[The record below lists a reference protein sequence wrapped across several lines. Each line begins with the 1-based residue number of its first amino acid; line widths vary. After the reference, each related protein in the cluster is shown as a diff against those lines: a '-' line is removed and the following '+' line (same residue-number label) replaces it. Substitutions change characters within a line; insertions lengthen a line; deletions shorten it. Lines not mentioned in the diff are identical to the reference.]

1 MSQSRKGPE
10 PAAPQRAAA
19 SPVPLDGSTIRVG
32 IRDLFPDGQLTA
44 DTEDREHVLVV
55 TDGPGRGL
63 SLRLASDTCLIG
75 RSPPADLV
83 LPDSRVSRSH
93 CEVRLMGSDIL
104 VIDQG
109 STNGSFI
116 GRLRVVGSGML
127 PRDGM
132 LRVGD
137 HLIRHRFWTRRELE
151 EWQRINVP
159 EPVFEVRID
168 IDERQRREEVAQIM
182 GSQYFRDIV
191 TEIDRLQ
198 LRDDR

>member
-1 MSQSRKGPE
+1 
-10 PAAPQRAAA
+10 
-19 SPVPLDGSTIRVG
+19 
-32 IRDLFPDGQLTA
+32 
-44 DTEDREHVLVV
+44 
-55 TDGPGRGL
+55 
-63 SLRLASDTCLIG
+63 
-75 RSPPADLV
+75 
-83 LPDSRVSRSH
+83 
-93 CEVRLMGSDIL
+93 
-104 VIDQG
+104 
-109 STNGSFI
+109 
-116 GRLRVVGSGML
+116 ML